1 MFLVISSN
9 VFLSFLSRVFCN
21 TPRSDTGSIIFIIA
35 LYHIHNILK
44 HIRHILTQY
53 LFIHILQYISHSTK
67 YNTTLIHFQHI
78 KLKDKQSTIINC
90 E

>member
-9 VFLSFLSRVFCN
+9 MFFLVFRVDVCN
-21 TPRSDTGSIIFIIA
+21 TPRSDTGSIIFIITV
-35 LYHIHNILK
+35 YHIHNILK
-44 HIRHILTQY
+44 HIRHTLTQY

-78 KLKDKQSTIINC
+78 KLKDKQSTIINY